1 MPAPFVPRFPPRSHP
16 SVFTDIIN
24 GRSPARF
31 VWTDD
36 VCVAFLTIEPRGPSH
51 TLVVP
56 RVEVDRWLDVDAET
70 TEHLMRVAR
79 LISLAQREEWDS
91 DRVGLMIEGYVIPHL
106 HIHIWP
112 SWSPFEFHPGGIDRD
127 ADPRHLEANA
137 IRLRTRLRA
146 HGHGERI
153 PPEGYAPPVSEK

>member
-1 MPAPFVPRFPPRSHP
+1 MPAPFVPRFKPQRHP
-16 SVFTDIIN
+16 SIFTEIIN

-36 VCVAFLTIEPRGPSH
+36 LCVAFLTLEPRGPGH

-56 RVEVDRWLDVDAET
+56 RLEVDRWLDLDADT
-70 TEHLMRVAR
+70 MEHLNRVAR
-79 LISLAQREEWDS
+79 KISVSQQEEWNS

-112 SWSPFEFHPGGIDRD
+112 SWSPFEFHPGGIDRN
-127 ADPRHLEANA
+127 ANPVHLEENA
-137 IRLRTRLRA
+137 VRLRA
-146 HGHGERI
+146 RLRLAGHGERI
-153 PPEGYAPPVSEK
+153 PAEGWAPAAT